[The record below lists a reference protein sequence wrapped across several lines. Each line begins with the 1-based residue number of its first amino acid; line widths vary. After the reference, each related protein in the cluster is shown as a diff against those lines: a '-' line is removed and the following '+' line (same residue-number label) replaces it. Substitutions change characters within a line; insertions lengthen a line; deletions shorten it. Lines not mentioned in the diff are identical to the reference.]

1 MIQVLCAADVNTAHG
16 GLTGGGRRIF
26 EIIIVSFERRA
37 CRLIVNHHSCPAL
50 RCLRELL
57 AGSAAVCMVVW
68 WCLKL
73 GRLRTRKKKRVR
85 AHVGRPTVHNRERVV
100 YAVQMLITIQLIG
113 GFRLLFEMY
122 YSRFE

>member
-1 MIQVLCAADVNTAHG
+1 MYGGVVVFEVRTVAH
-16 GLTGGGRRIF
+16 
-26 EIIIVSFERRA
+26 S
-37 CRLIVNHHSCPAL
+37 
-50 RCLRELL
+50 
-57 AGSAAVCMVVW
+57 
-68 WCLKL
+68 
-73 GRLRTRKKKRVR
+73 KKNRVR